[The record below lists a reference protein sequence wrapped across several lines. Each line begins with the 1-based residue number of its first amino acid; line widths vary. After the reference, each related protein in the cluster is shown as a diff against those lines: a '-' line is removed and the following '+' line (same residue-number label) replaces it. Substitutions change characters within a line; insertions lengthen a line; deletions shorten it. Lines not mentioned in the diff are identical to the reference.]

1 MRDKLRAI
9 KVNPE
14 DDRVPTMTE
23 IALVPQRDI
32 PGIAAAGHIPAEV
45 VPLSAS
51 LKTVLGIRDKLVRIR
66 IQIR

>member
-32 PGIAAAGHIPAEV
+32 PGIVAAGHTV
-45 VPLSAS
+45 FLRSLSTS
-51 LKTVLGIRDKLVRIR
+51 CIVEE
-66 IQIR
+66 

>member
-32 PGIAAAGHIPAEV
+32 PGIVSGHIPA
-45 VPLSAS
+45 
-51 LKTVLGIRDKLVRIR
+51 
-66 IQIR
+66 